1 MPGVTTLL
9 RFGRAASG
17 MKHPLTVTTGLG
29 DRMALQPSTESD
41 YIISVQAVQ
50 ILNSS

>member
-17 MKHPLTVTTGLG
+17 MKHPLTATTRLG
-29 DRMALQPSTESD
+29 DQMALQPSAESD
-41 YIISVQAVQ
+41 YIM
-50 ILNSS
+50 LL